1 MLKKCSLTCHLAQMC
16 SMIVVCVSIFK
27 AMMEKST
34 LVIVGLGLL
43 GSSLAAALKSQG
55 WTGPIVGVSS
65 PASCERALELG
76 ICDQCFAYD
85 QIDTWKPLAD
95 LILYCTPIEQI
106 KLGLEALASSG
117 SSFKPGVVISDVG
130 STKAEICQFANQI
143 LGSQAAFVGG
153 HPMAG
158 SEKSGIAGVD
168 PHLYESALWI
178 LCPNSAQNTADL
190 QLLQAVIDRVGG
202 RSLVLDPSHHDA
214 LVARISHV
222 PQLISSLI
230 ASTAGIAPESLEV
243 AGPGFRDMSRLALSN
258 YAMWKS
264 ILETNQAQV
273 AQVLEDFNQGLQKLN
288 SVFQSHPLDLQALEA
303 HFECGRSARAQLN
316 IPLPQFRQGLCD
328 VIVQIP
334 DSPGQIAAV
343 VQCISTA
350 LLDIRDIELMR
361 VRDGVGGTLRLAFKN
376 RTEAEKAI
384 LSLEKASFK
393 SWLKAI

>member
-1 MLKKCSLTCHLAQMC
+1 
-16 SMIVVCVSIFK
+16 MIVLCVSIFK

-34 LVIVGLGLL
+34 IVIVGLGLL
-43 GSSLAAALKSQG
+43 GSSLAAALRSQG

-65 PASCERALELG
+65 PASCARALELG
-76 ICDQCFAYD
+76 LCDQCYGYEQMDA
-85 QIDTWKPLAD
+85 WKSQAD

-106 KLGLEALASSG
+106 KLGLEALASASAP
-117 SSFKPGVVISDVG
+117 FKPGVIISDVG
-130 STKAEICQFANQI
+130 STKAEICDFAAQV
-143 LGSQAAFVGG
+143 LGNRAVFVGG

-178 LCPNSAQNTADL
+178 LCPPVQQHPADL
-190 QLLQAVIDRVGG
+190 QLLLSVIDRVGG
-202 RSLVLDPSHHDA
+202 RSLILEPSHHDA

-230 ASTAGIAPESLEV
+230 ASTAGIKPESLEV

-258 YAMWKS
+258 FAMWKS

-273 AQVLEDFNQGLQKLN
+273 AEVLADFSRGLQQLQ
-288 SVFQSHPLDLQALEA
+288 SVFQTQPLDLQVLEEY
-303 HFECGRSARAQLN
+303 FESGRSARAQLN

-343 VQCISTA
+343 VQCISA
-350 LLDIRDIELMR
+350 SQLDIRDIELMR

-384 LSLEKASFK
+384 ACLEEASFK